1 MISYEDLVY
10 ALTEWRARK
19 GLPTTSNTVVAAPIV
34 APVEVAAMRGG
45 PPMAPP
51 GRAAA
56 PAPAAAA
63 WTPEPAPQRPEL
75 IYQDDA
81 ISVDGEYAEAEVDA
95 SDAMSFDSV
104 RPSTQPGFAPV
115 PGGPPGGQRR

>member
-19 GLPTTSNTVVAAPIV
+19 GLPTTTNTVVATPIAV
-34 APVEVAAMRGG
+34 APAAPASRGG
-45 PPMAPP
+45 PPAAPP
-51 GRAAA
+51 GRA

-63 WTPEPAPQRPEL
+63 APAWTQEPPVQKPQL

-81 ISVDGEYAEAEVDA
+81 ISVDGEYDEAEASE
-95 SDAMSFDSV
+95 AMAFDSV
-104 RPSTQPGFAPV
+104 RPSTQPGFAPTT
-115 PGGPPGGQRR
+115 GGPPGGQRR